1 MKKKMIFCFVLVFI
15 VGVLGFVLYNFNTQ
29 NEDKTENKIEYKK
42 VTISSDEECIA
53 HIYYDYMLGKDAS
66 RGYDIF
72 IYKDDV
78 GYKYEIKSGKV
89 TIAGPSE
96 LKTEGYGRLYTK
108 DDIEKLNEKYENKK
122 RNMET
127 FSIKYRIMHSVNDFE
142 YCELDEFIEF
152 LF

>member
-1 MKKKMIFCFVLVFI
+1 MKKKLIIGFI
-15 VGVLGFVLYNFNTQ
+15 VVLIVVVIGIALYYFFTK
-29 NEDKTENKIEYKK
+29 NEAVAENRIENKK
-42 VTISSDEECIA
+42 VTISSDEKYIA
-53 HIYYDYMLGKDAS
+53 NIYYNYVLGYDAN

-72 IYKDDV
+72 IYKDDT

-108 DDIEKLNEKYENKK
+108 NDIEKLNEKYENKK
-122 RNMET
+122 RSTET
-127 FSIKYRIMHSVNDFE
+127 FSIEYRIMKSENNFE
-142 YCELDEFIEF
+142 YCELDEFIDF